1 MWLVLLGA
9 AIGIGGVFVASRW
22 AQSQLFGV
30 TATDPITI
38 MLVTVVV
45 ALTALLAT
53 WHPAR
58 QATRV
63 DPKVLLRN

>member
-1 MWLVLLGA
+1 MRLVSLGA
-9 AIGIGGVFVASRW
+9 AIGIGGSFVASRW

-30 TATDPITI
+30 GASDPLTI
-38 MLVTVVV
+38 VLVTLAVIAI
-45 ALTALLAT
+45 ALFAA

-63 DPKVLLRN
+63 DPMTLLRN

>member
-1 MWLVLLGA
+1 V
-9 AIGIGGVFVASRW
+9 
-22 AQSQLFGV
+22 
-30 TATDPITI
+30 
-38 MLVTVVV
+38 LVTIGA

-53 WHPAR
+53 WHPAM